1 SRSGLVRACFGG
13 KPGHPVAIERR
24 HWSSVMATVSGDR
37 GAASYLRT
45 TPDVEVIDC
54 SDLAGG
60 EDHDEP
66 A

>member
-1 SRSGLVRACFGG
+1 
-13 KPGHPVAIERR
+13 
-24 HWSSVMATVSGDR
+24 MATVSGDR